1 MTAPGLAGLPATE
14 DLFTISRTPHS
25 HDSAEVHSITSAP
38 GPHTQDMTHR
48 MKVYALQQGLRVVC
62 IIGVV
67 VVPVLWV
74 RIVLAVGAAVL
85 PWIAVMLANRGADRS
100 ERTSSYLQPAQRPE
114 LPTTRQTREH
124 TGASETVLDAEFRM
138 RDDPPAL
145 PPGRSGTARN

>member
-1 MTAPGLAGLPATE
+1 MTAPVLAGLPATE
-14 DLFTISRTPHS
+14 DLFTISRTPHPHGS
-25 HDSAEVHSITSAP
+25 TEVHSITSAA

-67 VVPVLWV
+67 VVPILWM

-100 ERTSSYLQPAQRPE
+100 ERTSSYLRPANRPE
-114 LPTTRQTREH
+114 LPTTRETHEQPDASQT
-124 TGASETVLDAEFRM
+124 VVDAEFRPGSGP
-138 RDDPPAL
+138 RSL